1 MKTLAIGLSLV
12 ATTIAT
18 ASAAQAGP
26 HPTIRAMAGAKALDH
41 LDPKTTAL
49 VIIDFQQEYF
59 TGTMP
64 IPDGKTAL
72 ANAQRLIAFA
82 DKAGL
87 PVFQVQHVTP
97 AGSAVFATD
106 GDTVA
111 FQPGMAPRPRD
122 TVLQKNTVSVFAST
136 DLDQRLKAAN
146 IKTLVIAGLMTHACV
161 AGAERCARCG
171 AAGLPGGGSIGRLGN
186 PRHCTRQWRHDRQ
199 GQPAS
204 RCAGGDRRHLRRR
217 DDHVG
222 NHAPAIALNPAFY

>member
-161 AGAERCARCG
+161 AGAARD
-171 AAGLPGGGSIGRLGN
+171 AVPLGYQVVVASDASA
-186 PRHCTRQWRHDRQ
+186 TR
-199 GQPAS
+199 
-204 RCAGGDRRHLRRR
+204 
-217 DDHVG
+217 
-222 NHAPAIALNPAFY
+222 AIARANGDTIDKDSLHRAALAEIEDTFGDVMTTSEITHLPLR